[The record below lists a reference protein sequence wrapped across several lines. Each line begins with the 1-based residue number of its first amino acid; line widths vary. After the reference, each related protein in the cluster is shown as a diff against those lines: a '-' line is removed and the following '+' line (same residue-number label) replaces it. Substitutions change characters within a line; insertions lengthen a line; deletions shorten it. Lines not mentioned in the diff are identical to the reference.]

1 MYPGYVSINDIGDIG
16 DPFPCRDRMCFNKFE
31 VNYIDSCD
39 NTEFF
44 GLGNMVFEVFVM
56 DI

>member
-16 DPFPCRDRMCFNKFE
+16 DPFPCRDRMCFNK